1 MFRNIVLMYTTE
13 LTVIILLWILYVL
26 GIADVPILRVV
37 FIVAYDILH
46 IHNVNGGLW
55 DS

>member
-13 LTVIILLWILYVL
+13 RTVIILLWILYYVL

-37 FIVAYDILH
+37 IIVAYDIILH
-46 IHNVNGGLW
+46 IHNVNDGL
-55 DS
+55 

>member
-13 LTVIILLWILYVL
+13 RTVIILLWILYYVL

-46 IHNVNGGLW
+46 IHNVNGGL
-55 DS
+55 